1 MMHGAEGG
9 ANIPIE
15 KELFRAKSVILWKVG
30 AGWTAPL
37 KSLGLHEFFNA
48 SFIILSVHSNIPW

>member
-30 AGWTAPL
+30 AG
-37 KSLGLHEFFNA
+37 
-48 SFIILSVHSNIPW
+48 